1 MSRAACLSVFF
12 LAACAPAAV
21 WAGDPKPLQ
30 VVDGWGVLFDP
41 DGDCQ
46 VQKDGD
52 KLRIVVPG
60 TLHTLSTALPTSNAP
75 RLLQAVEGDFTIQVK
90 VTGEVTAEPGTGI
103 ARGAGSVPFRRG
115 GLVVWHD
122 RKNFILLDRLSVAN
136 EKSSF
141 FTSAFLVF
149 QNGEVTASSERK
161 IENRET
167 WLRLTRHG
175 GTIDATVS
183 KDEGKTWLSLG
194 TEAVNYPAKVKV
206 GVAALHAT
214 NKPFTAEFA
223 DLKLARNNP

>member
-1 MSRAACLSVFF
+1 MFRPACLSVLL
-12 LAACAPAAV
+12 LAAWAPIAV
-21 WAGDPKPLQ
+21 WAGEPKPLQ

-46 VQKDGD
+46 VQKEGD

-60 TLHTLSTALPTSNAP
+60 TLHGLSPSFPSSNAP

-103 ARGAGSVPFRRG
+103 GRAGGSVTFRRG

-141 FTSAFLVF
+141 FAAAFLVF
-149 QNGEVTASSERK
+149 QDGEVTASSERK
-161 IENRET
+161 TENRET
-167 WLRLTRHG
+167 WLRLARHG
-175 GTIDATVS
+175 GTIEAAMS
-183 KDEGKTWLSLG
+183 RDEGKTWLSLG
-194 TEAVNYPAKVKV
+194 SEAVKYPAKVKV

-223 DLKLARNNP
+223 EFKLARGNP